1 MKKLVQLF
9 LKTPYILRYVSCLFI
24 LTMLFSGCKNNIDYL
39 EYALISAGRNRP
51 QLEQVLEHYK
61 NDPEK
66 LAAAK
71 FLIEN
76 MPGHY
81 SYLGDDINRYY
92 DIAYKIITSE
102 LTPYE
107 QRDSLLNIS
116 QKQFIGLDYRT
127 IPDVKVITSDFL
139 IKNIDDAFARWKT
152 CPWASHLTFDD
163 FCEWILPYKA
173 VELQKLDSWRDTL
186 STYFGDAISNMVVD
200 DDQYGTAFYTLDA
213 VRNNI
218 INKVQ
223 PFGMYNASGY
233 PLLSADL
240 LHKQTFGRCEDYVNL
255 AVLTYRSVGL
265 PAVIDETPYW
275 GRYRA
280 GHTWYTMLSDRG
292 EELHAEWD
300 VGSVPGWSFF
310 PDKRIPKVYRRK
322 YAINRER
329 VVYKNESEYKYPFDL
344 CQHDITDKYFRTS
357 DLEIELFKGVTLVE
371 DYAYIATF
379 NGKNIDWAIVDYG
392 NIEKGVAKFDKMGR
406 NVLYIVLVY
415 DGNQLIPA
423 SKPFVVTKIGD
434 IRYIALDWQIK
445 EDITLKRKYYES
457 NNVVKMRNRMLNGKI
472 QCADNPQFNNATTV
486 YEITSTDIPDII
498 TLNNTGKNRYW
509 RYLSSDGTYG
519 SIAELSFFSNDTTEL
534 KGNYIYSS
542 NTTPADASKAFD
554 GDRLTNFE
562 TSVENGNWV
571 GMDFQTPV
579 SVSHFRIVPRSDEND
594 ILPGDEYE
602 LKYWDGEGGWVSAGI
617 TVATDNSLEFKDIPK
632 GALMWLSNYSR
643 GWDER
648 PFVILENGNIEWW

>member
-1 MKKLVQLF
+1 MKRLF
-9 LKTPYILRYVSCLFI
+9 HILFI
-24 LTMLFSGCKNNIDYL
+24 LISLFCSCKNNVDYL

-61 NDPEK
+61 DDPEK
-66 LAAAK
+66 LSAAK

-76 MPGHY
+76 MPAHY
-81 SYLGDDINRYY
+81 SYQGEDINRYY
-92 DIAYKIITSE
+92 ELAYKIITSK
-102 LTPYE
+102 LTPKE
-107 QRDSLLNIS
+107 QRDSLLSIS
-116 QKQFIGLDYRT
+116 EKQFLGLEYRT

-139 IKNIDDAFARWKT
+139 IHNIDAAFEKWKS
-152 CPWASHLTFDD
+152 CEWASHLTFDD
-163 FCEWILPYKA
+163 FCEWLLPYKA
-173 VELQKLDSWRDTL
+173 VELQNLDSWRDTL
-186 STYFGDAISNMVVD
+186 SNYFGDAITNMVVD
-200 DDQYGTAFYTLDA
+200 DDQYGTTYYTLDA

-218 INKVQ
+218 ISKVK
-223 PFGMYNASGY
+223 PLGMYNNSGY

-265 PAVIDETPYW
+265 PAIIDETPYW

-310 PDKRIPKVYRRK
+310 QDKRIPKVYRRK

-329 VVYKNESEYKYPFDL
+329 VVYKNESAYKYPFDL
-344 CQHDITDKYFRTS
+344 CQHDITDKYFRTT
-357 DLEIELFKGVTLVE
+357 DIEIELFKDVTIVE

-392 NIEKGVAKFDKMGR
+392 NIKKGVAKFNKMGR
-406 NVLYIVLVY
+406 NVLYLVLVY
-415 DGNQLIPA
+415 DGNQLVPA
-423 SKPFVVTKIGD
+423 SKPFVITKTGE
-434 IRYIALDWQIK
+434 IRYIDLDWHTK
-445 EDITLKRKYYES
+445 ETVTLKRKYYES
-457 NNVVKMRNRMLNGKI
+457 NNVAKMRNRILGGKI

-498 TLNNTGKNRYW
+498 TLETTKKNRYW

-519 SIAELSFFSNDTTEL
+519 SIAELSFFTNDTTDI
-534 KGNYIYSS
+534 KGNYIYCS
-542 NTTPADASKAFD
+542 NATSAEASKAFD

-562 TSVENGNWV
+562 TTVENDNWV
-571 GMDFQTPV
+571 GMDFGKPTEI
-579 SVSHFRIVPRSDEND
+579 SYIRIVPRSDEND

-602 LKYWDGEGGWVSAGI
+602 LKYWDGVGGWISAGTTI
-617 TVATDNSLEFKDIPK
+617 ATDNRVQYNDIPK
-632 GALMWLSNYSR
+632 GALMWLSNHTR

>member
-1 MKKLVQLF
+1 MKRLF
-9 LKTPYILRYVSCLFI
+9 YTSFI
-24 LTMLFSGCKNNIDYL
+24 LISLFCSCKSKIDYL
-39 EYALISAGRNRP
+39 EYALIAAGRNRP

-61 NDPEK
+61 DDPEK

-76 MPGHY
+76 MPAHY
-81 SYLGDDINRYY
+81 SYQGEDINRYY
-92 DIAYKIITSE
+92 ELAYKIITSN
-102 LTPYE
+102 LTPKE
-107 QRDSLLNIS
+107 QRDSLLSIS
-116 QKQFIGLDYRT
+116 EKQFLGLEYRT

-139 IKNIDDAFARWKT
+139 IYNIDAAFEKWKS
-152 CPWASHLTFDD
+152 CEWASHLTFDD
-163 FCEWILPYKA
+163 FCEWLLPYKA
-173 VELQKLDSWRDTL
+173 VELQNLDSWRDTL
-186 STYFGDAISNMVVD
+186 SNYFGDAITNMVVD
-200 DDQYGTAFYTLDA
+200 DDQYGTTYYTLDA

-218 INKVQ
+218 ISKVK
-223 PFGMYNASGY
+223 PLGMYNNSGY

-280 GHTWYTMLSDRG
+280 GHTWYTILSDRG

-300 VGSVPGWSFF
+300 VSSVPGWSFF
-310 PDKRIPKVYRRK
+310 QDKRIPKVYRRK

-329 VVYKNESEYKYPFDL
+329 VVYKNESAYKYPFDL
-344 CQHDITDKYFRTS
+344 CQHDITDKYFRTT
-357 DLEIELFKGVTLVE
+357 DIEIELFKDVTIVE

-392 NIEKGVAKFDKMGR
+392 NIKKGVAKFNKMGR
-406 NVLYIVLVY
+406 NVLYLVLVY
-415 DGNQLIPA
+415 DGNKLVPA
-423 SKPFVVTKIGD
+423 SKPFVITKTGE
-434 IRYIALDWQIK
+434 IRYIDLDWHTK
-445 EDITLKRKYYES
+445 ETVTLKRKYYES
-457 NNVVKMRNRMLNGKI
+457 NNVAKMRNRILGGKI
-472 QCADNPQFNNATTV
+472 QCANNPQFNNAVTV

-498 TLNNTGKNRYW
+498 TLESTKKNRYW

-519 SIAELSFFSNDTTEL
+519 SIAELSFFTNDTTDI
-534 KGNYIYSS
+534 KGNYIYCS
-542 NTTPADASKAFD
+542 NATSAEASKAFD

-562 TSVENGNWV
+562 TTVENDNWV
-571 GMDFQTPV
+571 GMDFGKPTEI
-579 SVSHFRIVPRSDEND
+579 SYIRIVSRSDEND

-602 LKYWDGEGGWVSAGI
+602 LKYWDGVGGWISAGTTI
-617 TVATDNSLEFKDIPK
+617 ATDNRLQYNDIPK
-632 GALMWLSNYSR
+632 GALMWLSNHTR

-648 PFVILENGNIEWW
+648 PFVILDNGNIEWW

>member
-1 MKKLVQLF
+1 MKRLF
-9 LKTPYILRYVSCLFI
+9 YISFI
-24 LTMLFSGCKNNIDYL
+24 LISLFCSCKNNVDYL

-61 NDPEK
+61 DDPEK

-76 MPGHY
+76 MPAHY
-81 SYLGDDINRYY
+81 SYQGEDINRYY
-92 DIAYKIITSE
+92 ELAYKIITSN
-102 LTPYE
+102 LTPKE
-107 QRDSLLNIS
+107 QRDSLLSIS
-116 QKQFIGLDYRT
+116 EKHFLGLEHRT

-139 IKNIDDAFARWKT
+139 IHNIDDAFEKWKT
-152 CPWASHLTFDD
+152 FEWASHLTFDD
-163 FCEWILPYKA
+163 FCEWLLPYKA
-173 VELQKLDSWRDTL
+173 VELQNLDSWRDTL
-186 STYFGDAISNMVVD
+186 SNYFGDAITNMVVD
-200 DDQYGTAFYTLDA
+200 DDQYGTTYYTLDA

-218 INKVQ
+218 ISKVK
-223 PFGMYNASGY
+223 PLGMYNNSGY

-310 PDKRIPKVYRRK
+310 HDKRIPKVYRRK

-329 VVYKNESEYKYPFDL
+329 VVYKNESAYKYPFDL
-344 CQHDITDKYFRTS
+344 CQHDITDKYFRTT
-357 DLEIELFKGVTLVE
+357 DIEIELFKDVTIVE

-392 NIEKGVAKFDKMGR
+392 SIKKGVAKFNKMGR
-406 NVLYIVLVY
+406 NVLYLALVY
-415 DGNQLIPA
+415 DGNQLVPA
-423 SKPFVVTKIGD
+423 SKPFVITKTGE
-434 IRYIALDWQIK
+434 IRYIDLDWHTK
-445 EDITLKRKYYES
+445 ETVTLKRKYYES
-457 NNVVKMRNRMLNGKI
+457 NNVAKMRNRILGGKI
-472 QCADNPQFNNATTV
+472 QCSDNPQFKNATTV

-498 TLNNTGKNRYW
+498 TLETTKKNRYW

-519 SIAELSFFSNDTTEL
+519 SIAELSFFTNDTTDI
-534 KGNYIYSS
+534 KGNYIYCS
-542 NTTPADASKAFD
+542 NATSAEASKAFD

-562 TSVENGNWV
+562 TTVENDNWV
-571 GMDFQTPV
+571 GMDFGKPTEI
-579 SVSHFRIVPRSDEND
+579 SYIRIVPRSDEND

-602 LKYWDGEGGWVSAGI
+602 LKYWDGVGGWISAGTTI
-617 TVATDNSLEFKDIPK
+617 ATDNRLQYNDIPK
-632 GALMWLSNYSR
+632 GALMWLSNHTR

-648 PFVILENGNIEWW
+648 PFVILDNGNIEWW

>member
-1 MKKLVQLF
+1 MKRLF
-9 LKTPYILRYVSCLFI
+9 YISFI
-24 LTMLFSGCKNNIDYL
+24 LISLFCSCKNNVDYL

-61 NDPEK
+61 DDPEK

-76 MPGHY
+76 MPAHY
-81 SYLGDDINRYY
+81 SYQGEDINRYY
-92 DIAYKIITSE
+92 EMAYKIITSN
-102 LTPYE
+102 LTPKE
-107 QRDSLLNIS
+107 QRDSLLSIS
-116 QKQFIGLDYRT
+116 EKQFLGLEYRT

-139 IKNIDDAFARWKT
+139 IHNIDAAFEKWKS
-152 CPWASHLTFDD
+152 CEWASHLTFDD
-163 FCEWILPYKA
+163 FCEWLLPYKA
-173 VELQKLDSWRDTL
+173 VELQNLDSWRDTL
-186 STYFGDAISNMVVD
+186 SNYFGDAITNMVVD
-200 DDQYGTAFYTLDA
+200 DDQYGTTYYTLDA

-218 INKVQ
+218 ISKVK
-223 PFGMYNASGY
+223 PLGMYNNSGY

-265 PAVIDETPYW
+265 PAIIDETPYW

-310 PDKRIPKVYRRK
+310 QDKRIPKVYRRK

-329 VVYKNESEYKYPFDL
+329 VVYKNESAYKYPFDL
-344 CQHDITDKYFRTS
+344 CQHDITDKYFRTT
-357 DLEIELFKGVTLVE
+357 DVEIELFKDITPVE
-371 DYAYIATF
+371 KYAYIATF

-392 NIEKGVAKFDKMGR
+392 SIKKGVAKFNKMGR
-406 NVLYIVLVY
+406 NVLYLALVY
-415 DGNQLIPA
+415 DGNQLVPA
-423 SKPFVVTKIGD
+423 SKPFVITKTGE
-434 IRYIALDWQIK
+434 IRYIDLDWHTK
-445 EDITLKRKYYES
+445 ETVTLKRKYYES
-457 NNVVKMRNRMLNGKI
+457 NNVAKMRNRILGGKI
-472 QCADNPQFNNATTV
+472 QCSDNPQFKNATTV

-498 TLNNTGKNRYW
+498 TLETTKKNRYW

-519 SIAELSFFSNDTTEL
+519 SIAELSFFTNDTTDI
-534 KGNYIYSS
+534 KGNYIYCS
-542 NTTPADASKAFD
+542 NATSAEASKAFD

-562 TSVENGNWV
+562 TTVENDNWV
-571 GMDFQTPV
+571 GMDFGKPTEI
-579 SVSHFRIVPRSDEND
+579 SYIRIVPRSDEND

-602 LKYWDGEGGWVSAGI
+602 LKYWDGVGGWISAGTTI
-617 TVATDNSLEFKDIPK
+617 ATDNRLQYNDIPK
-632 GALMWLSNYSR
+632 GALMWLSNHTR

-648 PFVILENGNIEWW
+648 PFVILENGKIEWW

>member
-1 MKKLVQLF
+1 MKRLF
-9 LKTPYILRYVSCLFI
+9 YISFI
-24 LTMLFSGCKNNIDYL
+24 LISLFCSCRNNVDYL

-61 NDPEK
+61 DDPEK

-76 MPGHY
+76 MPAHY
-81 SYLGDDINRYY
+81 SYQGEDINRYY
-92 DIAYKIITSE
+92 ELAYKIITSN
-102 LTPYE
+102 LTPKE
-107 QRDSLLNIS
+107 QRDSLLSIS
-116 QKQFIGLDYRT
+116 EKQFLGLEHRT

-139 IKNIDDAFARWKT
+139 IHNIDAAFEKWKS
-152 CPWASHLTFDD
+152 CEWVSHLTFDD
-163 FCEWILPYKA
+163 FCEWLLPYKA
-173 VELQKLDSWRDTL
+173 VELQNLDSWRDTL
-186 STYFGDAISNMVVD
+186 SNYFGDAITNMVVD
-200 DDQYGTAFYTLDA
+200 DDQYGTTYYTLDA

-218 INKVQ
+218 ISKVK
-223 PFGMYNASGY
+223 PLGMYNNSGY

-265 PAVIDETPYW
+265 PAIIDETPYW

-280 GHTWYTMLSDRG
+280 GHTWYTILSDRG

-300 VGSVPGWSFF
+300 VSSVPGWSFF
-310 PDKRIPKVYRRK
+310 QDKRIPKVYRRK

-329 VVYKNESEYKYPFDL
+329 VVYKNESAYKYPFDL
-344 CQHDITDKYFRTS
+344 CQHDITDKYFRTT
-357 DLEIELFKGVTLVE
+357 DIEIELFKDVTIVE

-392 NIEKGVAKFDKMGR
+392 SIKKGVAKFNKMGR
-406 NVLYIVLVY
+406 NVLYLALVY
-415 DGNQLIPA
+415 DGNQLVPA
-423 SKPFVVTKIGD
+423 SKPFVITKTGE
-434 IRYIALDWQIK
+434 IRYIDLDWHTK
-445 EDITLKRKYYES
+445 ETVTLKRKYYES
-457 NNVVKMRNRMLNGKI
+457 NNVAKMRNRILGGKI
-472 QCADNPQFNNATTV
+472 QCANNPQFNNAVTV

-498 TLNNTGKNRYW
+498 TLETTKRNRYW

-519 SIAELSFFSNDTTEL
+519 SIAELSFFTNDTTDI
-534 KGNYIYSS
+534 KGNYIYCS
-542 NTTPADASKAFD
+542 NATSAEASKAFD

-562 TSVENGNWV
+562 TTVENDNWV
-571 GMDFQTPV
+571 GMDFGKPTEI
-579 SVSHFRIVPRSDEND
+579 SYIRIVPRSDEND

-602 LKYWDGEGGWVSAGI
+602 LKYWDGVGGWISAGTTI
-617 TVATDNSLEFKDIPK
+617 ATDNRLQYNDIPK
-632 GALMWLSNYSR
+632 GALMWLSNHTR